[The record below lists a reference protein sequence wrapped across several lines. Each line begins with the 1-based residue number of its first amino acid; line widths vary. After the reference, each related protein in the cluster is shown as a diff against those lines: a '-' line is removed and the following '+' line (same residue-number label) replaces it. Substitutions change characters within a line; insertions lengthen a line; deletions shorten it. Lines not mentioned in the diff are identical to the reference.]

1 MVRRPFLYTRP
12 TVKTERPFTGD
23 TRIVLI
29 LVWGFILGWGYLFHS
44 KYGDVVFCKLR
55 FSESHIKLYRS
66 TSLSTSKSNRAMPE
80 INQSNDQ
87 LLQDI
92 HNSQAKPTCSEC
104 GTYEPWGLSSW
115 CPKCG
120 YYPALGKCVGQTE
133 LEDQVEIK
141 PQPQTV
147 WEIIPEWG
155 WILGF
160 GTIAAIGLSI
170 GARYYCSSA
179 AELCLWTITQATVGF
194 LMFMIAH
201 MIVYL
206 NAVSK
211 SVEFG
216 ILSIF
221 LTPLKIW
228 GPTVRRFP
236 AGAWKLDMA
245 VWGLTLFISAFAI
258 VGGFEFNSL
267 FKDWGVRKSAN
278 VNLVATIVDQAKNA
292 EGDGADNLEEALD
305 DFAGG
310 SEETP
315 DKMAEKAAAAAGAAG
330 GALPEPEPEKEP
342 EETATAPLQEYDCLL
357 LGYSALPNGKID
369 SVLIASSYNKK
380 LVYAGYIIGSDLPED
395 IRKEWESRLPEL
407 RQKKPFVKNKQVA
420 TWIKPRIT
428 LKVAAEGWNE
438 HSRRL
443 IKPQFV
449 SLLQEI
455 SVD

>member
-1 MVRRPFLYTRP
+1 
-12 TVKTERPFTGD
+12 
-23 TRIVLI
+23 
-29 LVWGFILGWGYLFHS
+29 
-44 KYGDVVFCKLR
+44 
-55 FSESHIKLYRS
+55 
-66 TSLSTSKSNRAMPE
+66 MPE

-87 LLQDI
+87 ILEQI

-120 YYPALGKCVGQTE
+120 YYPALGKCVGQVEVQTE
-133 LEDQVEIK
+133 VEDK
-141 PQPQTV
+141 PQPQTI
-147 WEIIPEWG
+147 WELIPEWG

-170 GARYYCSSA
+170 GGRYYCSNA
-179 AELCLWTITQATVGF
+179 AELCLWTLTQATVGF

-201 MIVYL
+201 MIAYL

-228 GPTVRRFP
+228 GPTIRRFP

-245 VWGLTLFISAFAI
+245 IWGLTLVIGAFAI

-267 FKDWGVRKSAN
+267 FKDWGVRKSAD
-278 VNLVATIVDQAKNA
+278 VNLVASIVDQAKEADGGA
-292 EGDGADNLEEALD
+292 ENLEDALN

-310 SEETP
+310 T
-315 DKMAEKAAAAAGAAG
+315 DKSAEAAIP
-330 GALPEPEPEKEP
+330 LPEEKE
-342 EETATAPLQEYDCLL
+342 AAPKLTEFDCLL
-357 LGYSALPNGKID
+357 VGYTTLPSGRID
-369 SVLIASSYNKK
+369 SVLLAASHKK
-380 LVYAGYIIGSDLPED
+380 QLVYAGSIDVNNIPDDVLEVWKD
-395 IRKEWESRLPEL
+395 RLPSL
-407 RQKKPFVKNKQVA
+407 KQSTPFVKVRRSA
-420 TWIKPRIT
+420 TWIKPKIT
-428 LKVAAEGWNE
+428 LKVASKGWSESTN
-438 HSRRL
+438 RL

-449 SLLQEI
+449 SLLREI
-455 SVD
+455 SID